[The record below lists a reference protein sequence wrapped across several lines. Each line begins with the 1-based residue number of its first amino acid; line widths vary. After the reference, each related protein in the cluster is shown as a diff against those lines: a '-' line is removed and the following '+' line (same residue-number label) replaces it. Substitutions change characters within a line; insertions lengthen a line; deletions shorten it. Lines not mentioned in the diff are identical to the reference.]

1 MRTHLYS
8 FGRLPMGKNVYA
20 TIAPAMV
27 LAAIASL
34 VTGCIRTSEAET
46 GAADRQ
52 TQVSTPSPEPSL
64 ANPAPHVKNGA
75 YEYAI
80 YTCNVGSEERPAVQ
94 IDEVRRTANDTVTGI
109 SVHVAEPDRIDTVVI
124 GGRAVWDYKAVSSSA
139 GPTSI
144 RVVYD
149 PQQNPGGYDWVLNIK
164 GRNID
169 FTSRVKDCTEVSA
182 E

>member
-1 MRTHLYS
+1 
-8 FGRLPMGKNVYA
+8 MGKNVYA
-20 TIAPAMV
+20 PLALAMI
-27 LAAIASL
+27 LGAIASL

-64 ANPAPHVKNGA
+64 ANPGPPVKNGA

-80 YTCNVGSEERPAVQ
+80 YTCNVGAEERPAVQ
-94 IDEVRRTANDTVTGI
+94 IDEVRRTKNDIVTGI
-109 SVHVAEPDRIDTVVI
+109 SVHVTEPERIDTVVV
-124 GGRAVWDYKAVSSSA
+124 GGRAVWDYKAVSSSS
-139 GPTSI
+139 GPSSI

-149 PQQNPGGYDWVLNIK
+149 PQQDPGGYDWVLKVK

-169 FTSRVKDCTEVSA
+169 FTSRVRDCTEVSA